1 LDGPQSYG
9 AITAGGTDV
18 VRSFTFLASGPCGG
32 SVSPIL
38 HLQDGE
44 TDLGFLSRSFGLGAL
59 VPASTIVTNPTYL
72 AIPGSGSVG
81 PGSPYP
87 SSITISNVN
96 GPAAKV
102 IVGLHGLSHT
112 WSADVD
118 VLLVGPSGQTC
129 RLMANT
135 GNGNPIS
142 DVELTFDDDA
152 SASLPQ
158 EDQI

>member
-1 LDGPQSYG
+1 NATPVVFLDQASLAAENCAPTNNAIDPGETVTLNFQLGNQGTASTTNLMVTLLATNGVIPLDGPQSYG
-9 AITAGGTDV
+9 AITAAGTDV

-96 GPAAKV
+96 GP
-102 IVGLHGLSHT
+102 
-112 WSADVD
+112 
-118 VLLVGPSGQTC
+118 
-129 RLMANT
+129 
-135 GNGNPIS
+135 
-142 DVELTFDDDA
+142 
-152 SASLPQ
+152 
-158 EDQI
+158 